1 MKKRTKAKAEAAA
14 PAVVEEATLE
24 TAASVETTEV
34 ASDTVEVNVAAD
46 IEAAAEVD
54 TTEVEVAA
62 DTIAEVETVV
72 EASAEATLEADANA
86 APKITNEGEI
96 LSALEAVIFA
106 SPKAITLV
114 KLRNLLNSFNY
125 DTSELPA
132 YLEKLSARFEARGFE
147 LAKVGGGYQFRTHP
161 KNSDLLQKLLED
173 RPARLSPS
181 ALEALAIVAYKQPVT
196 RAEIDAVRGIDSGHL
211 MRGLLEK
218 NLIRTDGHAETPGRP
233 LLYATTPY
241 FLEVFSLNSLDDL
254 PALEEFNREL
264 VKADSGSESNE
275 AIVLAAAP
283 DALAEAAAFHGGVSP
298 LAAEPDRGSF
308 DAPEEE
314 AVHNADFGL
323 AERALESQN

>member
-1 MKKRTKAKAEAAA
+1 MKKRTKAKPEAA
-14 PAVVEEATLE
+14 PAVVEEVTLE
-24 TAASVETTEV
+24 AALSENTDV
-34 ASDTVEVNVAAD
+34 ASDVVEVQVDAD
-46 IEAAAEVD
+46 IEATV
-54 TTEVEVAA
+54 EVEAA
-62 DTIAEVETVV
+62 TVDPNADVIAEVETVV
-72 EASAEATLEADANA
+72 EAAAEGASEENA
-86 APKITNEGEI
+86 APKITDEGEI

-125 DTSELPA
+125 DTSALPA

-264 VKADSGSESNE
+264 VKADSGAEMNE
-275 AIVLAAAP
+275 GVVLAADP

-308 DAPEEE
+308 DAPDEE

-323 AERALESQN
+323 AERALENPN